1 MKKIFWTVLLC
12 VCIGVILVM
21 IFERQNNSEIQVEPF
36 MTFSSTAFANN
47 TFIPSNFTCDGS
59 NERPELSWGNLPE
72 GTKSLAI
79 IVDDPD
85 APNGDFVHWII
96 WNIDPLKQTNISKE
110 VPNEA
115 IEGITGFGKS
125 GWGGPCPSAGVHRY
139 FFKLYALDDVLD
151 LESKTTKVDLEGAI
165 QGHILGETSFI
176 GLYEKIK

>member
-1 MKKIFWTVLLC
+1 M
-12 VCIGVILVM
+12 
-21 IFERQNNSEIQVEPF
+21 
-36 MTFSSTAFANN
+36 
-47 TFIPSNFTCDGS
+47 
-59 NERPELSWGNLPE
+59 PE

-125 GWGGPCPSAGVHRY
+125 GWGGPCPPAGVHRY
-139 FFKLYALDDVLD
+139 FFKLYALDGVLD
-151 LESKTTKVDLEGAI
+151 LDSKTTKVDLEGAI